1 VLADALPADY
11 LFAVELNDAA
21 AEPIGTLFED
31 TVHRRLLPGEGSFDV
46 PAFINAVRATGF
58 AGAWGVEILSDRHR
72 SLPLPQALAEAR
84 EATRACFA
92 EADRRRG

>member
-1 VLADALPADY
+1 
-11 LFAVELNDAA
+11 
-21 AEPIGTLFED
+21 
-31 TVHRRLLPGEGSFDV
+31 
-46 PAFINAVRATGF
+46 
-58 AGAWGVEILSDRHR
+58 VEILSDRHR